1 MGLSLVPDRLV
12 PDRAGD
18 ARQAPAGAAAPKTE
32 AAAAV
37 PDACREPISPCGP
50 RGRVRERVEGFRGAR
65 ADMLDVIPAGVRY
78 RAGRPRPSRAGSRR
92 GHA

>member
-1 MGLSLVPDRLV
+1 MGLPLS

-18 ARQAPAGAAAPKTE
+18 HRQVRAGAAPQQEAE
-32 AAAAV
+32 AAV
-37 PDACREPISPCGP
+37 QDACREPISPCGP
-50 RGRVRERVEGFRGAR
+50 RGRVRERVEAFLRAA

-78 RAGRPRPSRAGSRR
+78 RAGRPRPSGAGSRK